1 MAKHESSP
9 YARVGKVM
17 LRLAPVVVPLGIWL
31 ERRRRSLEGDLT
43 VEDRIP
49 RTRTALVTGASSGI
63 GAAFARSLAAQRYN
77 LILVARRE
85 ERLRQLATDL
95 AQRYPIEVEVLVADL
110 SDPDQVARVEDRVAA
125 SRLDLLVNN
134 AGFGVSGTFVKADFD
149 RLLSM
154 IQVHVLAS
162 VRLTRAALP
171 GMIARGHGAI
181 INVSS
186 MAALMP
192 KPLDVTYC
200 ATKAYLNVFSEALQ
214 GELQGTGVR
223 VQALCPG
230 FTVTE
235 FHDDPEYQRLKVR
248 SRIPGTFWMSAD
260 AVVAESFR
268 ALRRG
273 PVICIPGVKNRLLAV
288 VVRSGLAAFLI
299 RLLAPRFRSAMT

>member
-1 MAKHESSP
+1 M
-9 YARVGKVM
+9 
-17 LRLAPVVVPLGIWL
+17 VPLGIWL
-31 ERRRRSLEGDLT
+31 QRRRRTRVDTLT
-43 VEDRIP
+43 SESRIP

-63 GAAFARSLAAQRYN
+63 GAAFARSLAARRYN

-85 ERLRQLATDL
+85 EVLKQLAADL
-95 AQRYPIEVEVLVADL
+95 AQRYPIEVEVLAADL
-110 SDPDQVARVEDRVAA
+110 ADPDQVTHVANRIAA
-125 SRLDLLVNN
+125 SRLDLLVND
-134 AGFGVSGTFVKADFD
+134 AGFGVAGTFVEADFD

-171 GMIARGHGAI
+171 GMIARRHGAI

-235 FHDDPEYQRLKVR
+235 FHDTPEYERLKVR
-248 SRIPGTFWMSAD
+248 RRIPRTFWMSAD
-260 AVVAESFR
+260 AVVAESLT
-268 ALRRG
+268 ALERG
-273 PVICIPGVKNRLLAV
+273 SVVCIPGVKNRLLAV
-288 VVRSGLAAFLI
+288 VIRSGVASFLI
-299 RLLAPRFRSAMT
+299 RVLAARFRSVPA